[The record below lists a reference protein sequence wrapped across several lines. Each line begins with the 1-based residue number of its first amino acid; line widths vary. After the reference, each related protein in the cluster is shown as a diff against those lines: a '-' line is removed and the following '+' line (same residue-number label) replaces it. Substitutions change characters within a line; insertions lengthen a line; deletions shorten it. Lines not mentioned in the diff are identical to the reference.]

1 MRTTIIFRYLFRELV
16 TPFLLGLTVFVFIL
30 VMSQIL
36 RLNELIIVYGVGLW
50 SVIKLVFYLMIS
62 FLAISIPIAFLF
74 SVIMLFGRLSSDSEL
89 TALKAS
95 GFSVFQLL
103 MPVLLFSAGVCFFCL
118 YLTLHLESWG
128 ARSSRALVFDIGKNK
143 ALVGVKEGV
152 FNDDFFGLVLYTDKV
167 DSKDKTLEHVFLYD
181 ERDRN
186 RPVSVIADKG
196 MILSSTDLPSVYLV
210 LHGGSI
216 HTFSKDHAS
225 VQKISF
231 DRYTINLSIDE
242 MLKVDTKEKPH
253 WLPLEK
259 LQKRISEEET
269 KGNKKLALEFRVE
282 YHRKFAVAFASL
294 ILAILGISLG
304 IRPSRAAR
312 SLSFVY
318 TIILVGIYWGLYIN
332 ARHLATSGVL
342 HPAFAMWSP
351 NLIFTFLAGI
361 LLIRASRK

>member
-16 TPFLLGLTVFVFIL
+16 TPFLLGLTVFAFIL

-36 RLNELIIVYGVGLW
+36 RLNELIIVYGVDLW
-50 SVIKLVFYLMIS
+50 TVIKLVFYMMIS

-103 MPVLLFSAGVCFFCL
+103 VPVLLFSIGVCFFCL
-118 YLTLHLESWG
+118 SLTLHLEAWG
-128 ARSSRALVFDIGKNK
+128 ARASRALIFDIGKNK

-152 FNDDFFGLVLYTDKV
+152 FNDDFFGLVLYADKV
-167 DSKDKTLEHVFLYD
+167 DSQDKTLEHVFLYD
-181 ERDRN
+181 ERDKS

-196 MILSSTDLPSVYLV
+196 MILSSSDLPAVYLV

-216 HTFSKDHAS
+216 HTFSKDHTS

-231 DRYTINLSIDE
+231 DRYTINLSIEE

-253 WLPLEK
+253 WLTLER
-259 LQKRISEEET
+259 LEQRISEEEA
-269 KGNKKLALEFRVE
+269 KGNKKMALEFRAE

-294 ILAILGISLG
+294 ILAVLGISLG
-304 IRPSRAAR
+304 IRPTRAVR

-318 TIILVGIYWGLYIN
+318 TIALVGIYWGLYMN
-332 ARHLATSGVL
+332 AKNLATSGL
-342 HPAFAMWSP
+342 LPPALAMWSP
-351 NLIFTFLAGI
+351 NLIFSILAGI
-361 LLIRASRK
+361 FLIRTSRK

>member
-16 TPFLLGLTVFVFIL
+16 SPFFLGLSVFVFIL

-36 RLNELIIVYGVGLW
+36 HLNELIIVYGVGLW
-50 SVIKLVFYLMIS
+50 TVFKLIFYLTIS

-103 MPVLLFSAGVCFFCL
+103 MPVVLFSVLVCFFCL
-118 YLTLHLESWG
+118 YLTLYLESWG
-128 ARSSRALVFDIGKNK
+128 ARSSRALIFDIGKNK
-143 ALVGVKEGV
+143 ALVGVREGA

-167 DSKDKTLEHVFLYD
+167 DTKEKTLEHVFLYD
-181 ERDRN
+181 ERDKS
-186 RPVSVIADKG
+186 RPVSVVAEKG
-196 MILSSTDLPSVYLV
+196 MILSSSDLPSVYLV
-210 LHGGSI
+210 LHQGSI
-216 HTFSKDHAS
+216 HTFSQDHAA

-231 DRYTINLSIDE
+231 DRYTINLSIEE

-253 WLPLEK
+253 WLPLET
-259 LQKRISEEET
+259 LQQRISEEET

-282 YHRKFAVAFASL
+282 YHRKFAVAFASF

-304 IRPSRAAR
+304 IRPTRAVR

-332 ARHLATSGVL
+332 ARHLAISGVL
-342 HPAFAMWSP
+342 SPALAMWSP
-351 NLIFTFLAGI
+351 NLIFTLLAGA
-361 LLIRASRK
+361 LLVRTSRK